1 MSHSSDE
8 ETFRPARHRANPL
21 RKRLIPLAITGSVVL
36 AGVGVHSAFAT
47 PSADAVISEV
57 YGGGG
62 NSGATFTN
70 DFIELANAGAGTLD
84 LSDYTVQYLSGN
96 PGPTTK
102 WQATRLTG
110 SLAGNGRYLIQ
121 EAAGTGGTTTL
132 PTPDATGNINM
143 SGTTGTVALVKG
155 TDLLTCVT
163 AEDCAADSRVKDL
176 VGFGTAV
183 VHEGSGAA
191 AGASNTESVAR
202 KTLVDTDDNAAD
214 FAAGAPTPE
223 NSGGA
228 GGGTG
233 DDGSSPSPSPTAT
246 PPADAIS
253 AKIHDIQGTTRR
265 SPLATKDV
273 KDVTGIV
280 TGVRTTSTSSTSKGF
295 WMQDP
300 KADKDPRTSEGIFVY
315 TSSNPT
321 VKVGDSVSVAG
332 VVSEYYP
339 GGYDSGI
346 QSITEIIKPIVTVLS
361 SGNALPAPVVLTKKN
376 IPTAWSPAGGSDG
389 SIDNLELE
397 PTKYALDFYES
408 LEGMN
413 VQISDAGVVG
423 ATDAYKELWV
433 SVDPKHNKTKRGGTY
448 YPSYD
453 DPNSTRLQVQAM
465 NTSDAFPMANVGDTL
480 KGVTEGP
487 LDYSQYAG
495 TYILEARTLGTYV
508 DNGLKPQVA
517 AAPKSNEVAIAT
529 YNVENLAP
537 TDAQSKFDRLAKG
550 LVTNLRAPGIV
561 ALEEIQDNN
570 GAVDDG
576 TVDADK
582 TLNKLTAAIAAAGG
596 PQYSWR
602 QISPQNDKD
611 GGQPGGNIRTAF
623 LFDPTQVSFVDWP
636 GGDATTAVDV
646 TGKNNKTSLTVSP
659 GRITP
664 NDEAWNSS
672 RKPMVGQFLTRNN
685 KTIFVIANHFN
696 SKGGD
701 QNIAGRIQ
709 EPVRSSEV
717 QRMKQAMLE
726 NAFVKK
732 LEAADSKAL
741 IVSLGDFNDYQF
753 SPALNTL
760 TGNGTVLTDMINTL
774 PKEERYSYVFQGNS
788 QVLDHILVNPTML
801 GKVSYEV
808 VHINSEFA
816 DQTSDHDPQ
825 VLRLKP

>member
-8 ETFRPARHRANPL
+8 TPRPARHRAAPL
-21 RKRLIPLAITGSVVL
+21 RKRLIPLAITCSVVL

-70 DFIELANAGAGTLD
+70 DFIELANAGAGD
-84 LSDYTVQYLSGN
+84 LNLSGYTVQYLSGN

-110 SLAGNGRYLIQ
+110 ALAGNGRYLIQ
-121 EAAGTGGTTTL
+121 EAPGTGGTTAL
-132 PTPDATGNINM
+132 PTPDATGTINM

-163 AEDCAADSRVKDL
+163 AEDCAADTRIKDL

-183 VHEGSGAA
+183 VREGSGPA
-191 AGASNTESVAR
+191 AGASNTASVAR

-233 DDGSSPSPSPTAT
+233 GEPTPT

-273 KDVTGIV
+273 KDVNGIV

-300 KADKDPRTSEGIFVY
+300 NPDSDPRTSEGIFVY
-315 TSSNPT
+315 TSSTPT
-321 VKVGDSVSVAG
+321 VKVGDSVTVSG

-339 GGYDSGI
+339 GGYDGGI
-346 QSITEIIKPIVTVLS
+346 QSITEIIKPTVTVLS
-361 SGNALPAPVVLTKKN
+361 SGNPLPAPVALDKN
-376 IPTAWSPAGGSDG
+376 SIPAAWSPKGDSNGSVEYLD
-389 SIDNLELE
+389 LK
-397 PTKYALDFYES
+397 PTTYALDFYES

-413 VQISDAGVVG
+413 VQMSDARVIG
-423 ATDAYKELWV
+423 ATDAYHELWATA
-433 SVDPKHNKTKRGGTY
+433 DPDHNKTLRGGVY

-453 DPNSTRLQVQAM
+453 DPNVARLQVQAI
-465 NTSDAFPMANVGDTL
+465 NTTDPFPMANVGDELT
-480 KGVTEGP
+480 GVTEGP
-487 LDYSQYAG
+487 LDYSQFAG
-495 TYILEARTLGTYV
+495 TYILEARKLGTHK
-508 DNGLKPQVA
+508 DNGLKPEVTSA
-517 AAPKSNEVAIAT
+517 AKSNEVTIGT
-529 YNVENLAP
+529 YNVQNLAP
-537 TDAQSKFDRLAKG
+537 SDPQAKFDRLG
-550 LVTNLRAPGIV
+550 HNLVTNLRAPAIV
-561 ALEEIQDNN
+561 GVEEIQDNS
-570 GAVDDG
+570 GAIDDG
-576 TVDADK
+576 TVDPDK
-582 TLNKLTAAIAAAGG
+582 TLAKLTDAIVAAGG
-596 PQYSWR
+596 PRYEYR
-602 QISPQNDKD
+602 QINPVNDKD
-611 GGQPGGNIRTAF
+611 GGQPGGNIRTVF
-623 LFDPTQVSFVDWP
+623 LFDPTRVSFVDRP
-636 GGDATTAVDV
+636 GGDSVTAVDLV
-646 TGKNNKTSLTVSP
+646 GTGDDAHLTISP
-659 GRITP
+659 GRISPT
-664 NDEAWNSS
+664 DEAWNSS
-672 RKPMVGQFLTRNN
+672 RKPLVGEFLTKNN
-685 KTIFVIANHFN
+685 KKIFVIANHFN

-709 EPVRSSEV
+709 EPVRSSEN
-717 QRMKQAMLE
+717 QRMKQATLE

-732 LEAADSKAL
+732 LEAADPKAL

-753 SPALNTL
+753 SPAMKTL
-760 TGNGTVLTDMINTL
+760 TGDGKQLTDLMNTL
-774 PKEERYSYVFQGNS
+774 PVEERYSYVFQGNS
-788 QVLDHILVNPTML
+788 QVLDHMMVNPSML
-801 GKVSYEV
+801 NHITYDV

-816 DQTSDHDPQ
+816 DQVSDHDPQ
-825 VLRLKP
+825 VLRVKP

>member
-8 ETFRPARHRANPL
+8 TPRPARHRAAPL
-21 RKRLIPLAITGSVVL
+21 RKRLIPLAITCSVVL

-70 DFIELANAGAGTLD
+70 DFIELANAGAGDLD
-84 LSDYTVQYLSGN
+84 LSGYTVQYLSGN

-110 SLAGNGRYLIQ
+110 ALAGNGRYLIQ
-121 EAAGTGGTTTL
+121 EAPGTGGTTAL
-132 PTPDATGNINM
+132 PTPDATGTINM

-163 AEDCAADSRVKDL
+163 AEDCAADTRIKDL

-183 VHEGSGAA
+183 VREGSGPA
-191 AGASNTESVAR
+191 AGASNTASVAR

-233 DDGSSPSPSPTAT
+233 SEPTPT

-273 KDVTGIV
+273 KDVNGIV

-300 KADKDPRTSEGIFVY
+300 NPDNDPRTSEGIFVY
-315 TSSNPT
+315 TSSTPT
-321 VKVGDSVSVAG
+321 VKVGDSVTVSG

-339 GGYDSGI
+339 GGYDGGI
-346 QSITEIIKPIVTVLS
+346 QSITEIIKPTVTVLS
-361 SGNALPAPVVLTKKN
+361 SGNPLPAPVALDKN
-376 IPTAWSPAGGSDG
+376 SIPAAWSPKGDSNGSVEYLD
-389 SIDNLELE
+389 LK
-397 PTKYALDFYES
+397 PTTYALDFYES

-413 VQISDAGVVG
+413 VQMSDARVIG
-423 ATDAYKELWV
+423 ATDAYHELWATA
-433 SVDPKHNKTKRGGTY
+433 DPDHNKTLRGGVY

-453 DPNSTRLQVQAM
+453 DPNVARLQVQAI
-465 NTSDAFPMANVGDTL
+465 NTTDPFPMANVGDELT
-480 KGVTEGP
+480 GVTEGP
-487 LDYSQYAG
+487 LDYSQFAG
-495 TYILEARTLGTYV
+495 TYILEARKLGTHK
-508 DNGLKPQVA
+508 DNGLKPEVTSA
-517 AAPKSNEVAIAT
+517 AKSNEVTIGT
-529 YNVENLAP
+529 YNVQNLAP
-537 TDAQSKFDRLAKG
+537 SDPQAKFDRLG
-550 LVTNLRAPGIV
+550 HNLVTNLRAPAIV
-561 ALEEIQDNN
+561 GVEEIQDNS
-570 GAVDDG
+570 GAIDDG
-576 TVDADK
+576 TVDPDK
-582 TLNKLTAAIAAAGG
+582 TLTKLTDAIVAAGG
-596 PQYSWR
+596 PRYEYR
-602 QISPQNDKD
+602 QINPVNDKD
-611 GGQPGGNIRTAF
+611 GGQPGGNIRTVF
-623 LFDPTQVSFVDWP
+623 LFDPTRVSFVDRP
-636 GGDATTAVDV
+636 GGDSVTAVDLV
-646 TGKNNKTSLTVSP
+646 GTGDDAHLTISP
-659 GRITP
+659 GRISPT
-664 NDEAWNSS
+664 DEAWNSS
-672 RKPMVGQFLTRNN
+672 RKPLVGEFLTKNN
-685 KTIFVIANHFN
+685 KKIFVIANHFN

-709 EPVRSSEV
+709 EPVRSSEN
-717 QRMKQAMLE
+717 QRMKQATLE

-732 LEAADSKAL
+732 LEAADPKAL

-753 SPALNTL
+753 SPAMKTL
-760 TGNGTVLTDMINTL
+760 TGDGKQLTDLMNTL
-774 PKEERYSYVFQGNS
+774 PVEERYSYVFQGNS
-788 QVLDHILVNPTML
+788 QVLDHMMVNPSML
-801 GKVSYEV
+801 NHITYDV

-816 DQTSDHDPQ
+816 DQVSDHDPQ
-825 VLRLKP
+825 VLRVKP

>member
-70 DFIELANAGAGTLD
+70 DFIELANAGTGTLD

-121 EAAGTGGTTTL
+121 EAAGTGGTATL
-132 PTPDATGNINM
+132 PAPDATGNINM

-223 NSGGA
+223 NSGGDTS
-228 GGGTG
+228 GGN
-233 DDGSSPSPSPTAT
+233 PSETPDPT
-246 PPADAIS
+246 PPADAVS
-253 AKIHDIQGTTRR
+253 AKIHDIQGTNRR

-339 GGYDSGI
+339 GGYDGGI

-361 SGNALPAPVVLTKKN
+361 SGNALPAPVVIDQKS
-376 IPTAWSPAGGSDG
+376 IPSTWAPKGDKTG
-389 SIDNLELE
+389 SIEYNDLE

-413 VQISDAGVVG
+413 VQVSDVRVVG
-423 ATDAYKELWV
+423 ATDAYHEMWV
-433 SVDPKHNKTKRGGTY
+433 TADPKHNKTKRGGVY

-453 DPNSTRLQVQAM
+453 DPNVARLQVQAI
-465 NTSDAFPMANVGDTL
+465 NTNDPFPMANVGDEI

-487 LDYSQYAG
+487 LDYSQFAG
-495 TYILEARTLGTYV
+495 TYILEARKLGTHK
-508 DNGLKPQVA
+508 DNGLKPEVTSVA
-517 AAPKSNEVAIAT
+517 KSNEVTIGT

-537 TDAQSKFDRLAKG
+537 SDAQSKFDRLAHG
-550 LVTNLRAPGIV
+550 LVTNLRAPAIV
-561 ALEEIQDNN
+561 GVEEIQDNT

-582 TLNKLTAAIAAAGG
+582 TLAKLTDAIVAAGG
-596 PQYSWR
+596 PRYEYR
-602 QISPQNDKD
+602 QINPVNDKD
-611 GGQPGGNIRTAF
+611 GGQPGGNIRTVF
-623 LFDPTQVSFVDWP
+623 LFDPKRISFVDRP
-636 GGDATTAVDV
+636 GGDSVTPVDV
-646 TGKNNKTSLTVSP
+646 VGKNNKTHLTVSP

-672 RKPMVGQFLTRNN
+672 RKPLVGEFLTKDN

-701 QNIAGRIQ
+701 QDIAGRFQ
-709 EPVRSSEV
+709 EPVRSSEI
-717 QRMKQAMLE
+717 QRAKQATLE

-732 LEAADSKAL
+732 LEAADPKAL

-753 SPALNTL
+753 SSALKTL
-760 TGNGTVLTDMINTL
+760 TGDGKQLTDLINTL
-774 PKEERYSYVFQGNS
+774 PVEERYSYVFDGNS
-788 QVLDHILVNPTML
+788 QVLDHILVNPSML
-801 GKVSYEV
+801 NHITYDV